1 MDSLLYLY
9 LLVLIP
15 IVFIIYQLLTSQNKI
30 ELENQLP
37 SPPALPI
44 IGHFHL
50 LKLPLYKTLNNLS
63 SNYGPIFLL
72 RLGLRPTLVLS
83 SCSVIQECF
92 TKNDI
97 IFANRPLLPSRKI
110 STYNFTTLGGQ
121 YGNHWRNLRRF
132 SALEIFSANR
142 LQMSSNVRAEE
153 LRFVVK
159 YLFKSSFKGAP
170 KVDVKAFLYMLDFNI
185 MMKMIVGERWFHF
198 EEEEMDMDMSK
209 AKLDE
214 FMKMFSPPMMAAL
227 GDYLP
232 FLRWLTYFGVEKKM
246 LKVHRKRDAFLQ
258 TLLDAYRNPNDQS
271 TSVPNSEINQTILD
285 VMLKL
290 QESEPEFYTDDV
302 IKGIMQVF
310 PTTL

>member
-1 MDSLLYLY
+1 MISSSPTVHSCPLGRS
-9 LLVLIP
+9 
-15 IVFIIYQLLTSQNKI
+15 QLTIS
-30 ELENQLP
+30 
-37 SPPALPI
+37 
-44 IGHFHL
+44 
-50 LKLPLYKTLNNLS
+50 
-63 SNYGPIFLL
+63 L
-72 RLGLRPTLVLS
+72 RLVVSMATIGATS
-83 SCSVIQECF
+83 
-92 TKNDI
+92 
-97 IFANRPLLPSRKI
+97 A
-110 STYNFTTLGGQ
+110 G
-121 YGNHWRNLRRF
+121 F

-159 YLFKSSFKGAP
+159 YLFKSSFKGAQ

-271 TSVPNSEINQTILD
+271 TSVPIVRSTKQ
-285 VMLKL
+285 
-290 QESEPEFYTDDV
+290 F
-302 IKGIMQVF
+302 
-310 PTTL
+310 